1 MEAVIQ
7 SFVAK
12 GANFFHIF
20 ASHWNQTNRI
30 STLLDGNRRLQSEE
44 EITGHVVDFYTELFT
59 KEDWD
64 RPSLDNL
71 DFISLEESDS
81 DWLEKAFDEEEV
93 KAAVFNKKGEKAPG
107 PDGFPL
113 AFFQRFWEDLKVD
126 VMEFMT
132 EFHGRGKLSKL
143 VGASFIVI
151 IAKKIGAESIK
162 DFRPIR
168 LIGSIYKVLA
178 KVLASRMKKVLPK
191 IISMVQ
197 GAFVYGRQILDGV
210 LIANECIHSRKKEKR
225 PGLICKLDL
234 EKAYDRVDWDFL
246 QYLMRR
252 MGFGVKWRAWILECL
267 SSATFSII
275 INGSPTGFFSASRGL
290 RQGDP
295 LSPFLF
301 VIIGEALSRMLHAGV
316 NANLFEG
323 FRPANTI
330 LEISHLQFADDTLL
344 FCNADED
351 QLRNVKAIL
360 FYFEAVSGLR
370 VNFFKSEL
378 IGIKVNEDH
387 LNRLANIFGCKA
399 VTLPSTYLGLPLCGG
414 TSTNSLWS
422 PVLERMEKKLSLWKA
437 KYLSL
442 GGRVTLI
449 KAALT
454 NLPIYFMSL
463 FKCPMEVMN
472 RIEKM
477 QRDFLCNV
485 VSSV

>member
-1 MEAVIQ
+1 
-7 SFVAK
+7 
-12 GANFFHIF
+12 
-20 ASHWNQTNRI
+20 
-30 STLLDGNRRLQSEE
+30 
-44 EITGHVVDFYTELFT
+44 
-59 KEDWD
+59 
-64 RPSLDNL
+64 
-71 DFISLEESDS
+71 
-81 DWLEKAFDEEEV
+81 
-93 KAAVFNKKGEKAPG
+93 
-107 PDGFPL
+107 
-113 AFFQRFWEDLKVD
+113 
-126 VMEFMT
+126 MEFMT

-422 PVLERMEKKLSLWKA
+422 PVVFGARED
-437 KYLSL
+437 
-442 GGRVTLI
+442 GGLVGEL
-449 KAALT
+449 L
-454 NLPIYFMSL
+454 
-463 FKCPMEVMN
+463 
-472 RIEKM
+472 
-477 QRDFLCNV
+477 
-485 VSSV
+485 